1 MANDNNDQI
10 INGLFEELVKEILPE
25 TVITNFFLIAE
36 VVSEDGTD
44 LSLTV
49 SPSLTP
55 WLALGMIRSAE
66 QMIVSGECKFS

>member
-1 MANDNNDQI
+1 MANDNNDQL
-10 INGLFEELVKEILPE
+10 INGLFEELVREILPE

-49 SPSLTP
+49 SPNLTP
-55 WLALGMIRSAE
+55 WLALGMVRSAE
-66 QMIVSGECKFS
+66 QMIISGECKFE